1 MVMVGCS
8 DRGEGV
14 ILTIPTPLCVQRREV
29 KQHKVF
35 TIRRYEP
42 EQLLYGQLQEDE
54 TNKRIGPID
63 FAIVLKERGP

>member
-1 MVMVGCS
+1 
-8 DRGEGV
+8 
-14 ILTIPTPLCVQRREV
+14 VQRREV

-63 FAIVLKERGP
+63 FAIALKERGP